1 MAQVNRIDADSG
13 NSIIAEALTIFV
25 IITGVVK
32 FDNGQ
37 LLDAVIDDAAQNR
50 LGRVNRSAAS
60 DNCTGMHSWLVEH
73 CCRSHK
79 RITGY
84 SLYFWCRS

>member
-1 MAQVNRIDADSG
+1 MKRILRMAQVNRIDADSG

-37 LLDAVIDDAAQNR
+37 LFDSVIDDAA
-50 LGRVNRSAAS
+50 
-60 DNCTGMHSWLVEH
+60 
-73 CCRSHK
+73 
-79 RITGY
+79 
-84 SLYFWCRS
+84 